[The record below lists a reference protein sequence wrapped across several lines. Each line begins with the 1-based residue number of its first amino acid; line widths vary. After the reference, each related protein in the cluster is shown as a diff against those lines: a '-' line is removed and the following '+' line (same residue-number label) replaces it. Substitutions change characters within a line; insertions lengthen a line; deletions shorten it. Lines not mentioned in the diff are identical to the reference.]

1 MKRTGTL
8 LLALFLGVVFA
19 SYCEATIF
27 NSDGSATSVQALANQ
42 CLDGD
47 TITLPTGT
55 FTWSTTVTISKGIT
69 LQGAGSDLTIIG
81 RSGTA
86 PLIQIQNLPSDLPVR
101 VTGIRFNAP
110 VGENGDLTTIYVT
123 GTYGGTWGY
132 TQIRIDN
139 CYFYGGERNIFFRY
153 RASGVVDHC
162 TFQDVVI
169 ATEVYG
175 DDDYAWARAG
185 APQFGTADTTVFF
198 EDNYFIADSA
208 ITYFDTLGDTFTG
221 GRFTWRYNTFD
232 LSAFSAWNFGSLI
245 TAHGNQAYWAG
256 INDWNRGGIMCEF
269 YDNTVHLNQ
278 VYRVLW
284 FRGGRNLVAN
294 NTFTTT
300 AGGIGAMVS
309 FSEEEP
315 TSAGFFPLRTTGW
328 DAEDQ
333 VNNTFIWG
341 NTVNGAPQDPSMIS
355 CWDNASSIFIQ
366 LGRDYWLEP
375 PSENTVTSYP
385 QPGPPSLPDY
395 PVPYNPAVTSWT
407 PYVYPHPLVS
417 GDPTPTPTP
426 TPRPTPTATA
436 TPSPTPTARQTPT
449 PSPDPT
455 PTATPTPTPH
465 GHRHG
470 HARTTVSHAS
480 PAPIAI

>member
-1 MKRTGTL
+1 MIGLTRGGCLNRLAPIVFVAVAFARAVGAGTNFYVDPDWTGIKSGTQSRPFAILERPAWYKINTALASGDVTIYFSALKADGVTQQSVARFVQCRRTDYGPNRLILDGYSFYNSSETSPHWL
-8 LLALFLGVVFA
+8 PNPDADIAHAYPNGNVWP
-19 SYCEATIF
+19 
-27 NSDGSATSVQALANQ
+27 SDGSAASVQYIHDNEALN
-42 CLDGD
+42 GD
-47 TITLPTGT
+47 TITLPAGT

-69 LQGAGSDLTIIG
+69 LQGAGSDLTVIE

-86 PLIQIQNLPSDLPVR
+86 PLIQIQGLPSDLPVR

-110 VGENGDLTTIYVT
+110 VGQNGDLTAIYIT
-123 GTYGGTWGY
+123 GSYGGTWGY

-256 INDWNRGGIMCEF
+256 INDWNGGGIMCEF
-269 YDNTVHLNQ
+269 YENTVYVSQ
-278 VYRVLW
+278 AYRILW

-294 NTFTTT
+294 NAFNGTISTVV
-300 AGGIGAMVS
+300 A

-315 TSAGFFPLRTTGW
+315 S
-328 DAEDQ
+328 Q
-333 VNNTFIWG
+333 IV
-341 NTVNGAPQDPSMIS
+341 
-355 CWDNASSIFIQ
+355 
-366 LGRDYWLEP
+366 P
-375 PSENTVTSYP
+375 P
-385 QPGPPSLPDY
+385 
-395 PVPYNPAVTSWT
+395 
-407 PYVYPHPLVS
+407 
-417 GDPTPTPTP
+417 
-426 TPRPTPTATA
+426 
-436 TPSPTPTARQTPT
+436 
-449 PSPDPT
+449 
-455 PTATPTPTPH
+455 
-465 GHRHG
+465 
-470 HARTTVSHAS
+470 
-480 PAPIAI
+480 

>member
-8 LLALFLGVVFA
+8 LLALFLGNVFA
-19 SYCEATIF
+19 SYCEATIY

-101 VTGIRFNAP
+101 ITGIRFNAP

-198 EDNYFIADSA
+198 EDNTFVADGT

-221 GRFTWRYNTFD
+221 GRFTWRHNTFD
-232 LSAFSAWNFGSLI
+232 LSAFAPSGFGSLV
-245 TAHGNQAYWAG
+245 TAHGNQAYWTG

-269 YDNTVHLNQ
+269 YENTVYVSQ
-278 VYRVLW
+278 AYRILW

-294 NTFTTT
+294 NTFLGTISTVV
-300 AGGIGAMVS
+300 A

-315 TSAGFFPLRTTGW
+315 SQIVPPANVLRTGGW

-333 VNNTFIWG
+333 INNTFVWG
-341 NTVNGAPQDPSMIS
+341 NTINGQSQTDSMVR
-355 CWDNASSIFIQ
+355 CWETTSEPFIQ
-366 LGRDYWLEP
+366 VGRDYWLVP
-375 PSENTVTSYP
+375 PSLNTVTNYP
-385 QPGPPSLPDY
+385 QPGLPS
-395 PVPYNPAVTSWT
+395 
-407 PYVYPHPLVS
+407 
-417 GDPTPTPTP
+417 
-426 TPRPTPTATA
+426 
-436 TPSPTPTARQTPT
+436 SP
-449 PSPDPT
+449 
-455 PTATPTPTPH
+455 
-465 GHRHG
+465 G
-470 HARTTVSHAS
+470 
-480 PAPIAI
+480 